1 MPPSDSQ
8 GGNQRGVA
16 QTPERSRHGTLVV
29 EPQDQPDA
37 VPEKLTPAPVRSVSS
52 KPPPAPS
59 ASRYRTH
66 VGIGVP
72 TPEPM
77 PAVPPAPRPAA
88 GAPPPPSS
96 RGVPPANPGALQPIR
111 PVPMQAPKLTAPTSS
126 APGSSVP
133 HLSTPKSSAPGSMP
147 FSAEDEEEA
156 TVVMDRSVAEAGRY
170 SLVPG
175 QDGRLHPSSHPPRPA
190 AGTPITP
197 FVSPIPPASPA
208 PLMPPTPTIPDN
220 PKPQPP
226 ERKRSFT
233 PTQVGMA
240 PFEEEEDE
248 PRAKQPSVA
257 DLLES
262 ELAAHGLATPGPTQL
277 APGATA
283 LDASPSGSHVVA
295 PDATGP
301 RQAMGSMT
309 DGFGQHKAYDPTRAY
324 PELPSAA
331 PYEPSPASMQTARSE
346 VSVNKWLYRA
356 AVFGGLVLSVALGV
370 VPVLKP
376 SLGLVA
382 AAAPLGLLIG
392 WVSQFV
398 LLYKCWKSIQ
408 DGNARTTPGKAVG
421 LLFVPLFNL
430 YWVFNVLP
438 GFATDFNRYI
448 QRHRV
453 DTPPL
458 NQNLI
463 LAAMVVPGLGAVLW
477 WIVIGKLCDGVN
489 ALRR

>member
-8 GGNQRGVA
+8 GGNQ

-29 EPQDQPDA
+29 EPQEQPDA
-37 VPEKLTPAPVRSVSS
+37 VPEKLTPAPVRSLSS
-52 KPPPAPS
+52 KPPPPA

-66 VGIGVP
+66 MGIGVP

-77 PAVPPAPRPAA
+77 AAVPAAPRPAA
-88 GAPPPPSS
+88 GAPPPPPSS
-96 RGVPPANPGALQPIR
+96 RAPGAGAPSPGALQPIK
-111 PVPMQAPKLTAPTSS
+111 PVPMRAPSPS
-126 APGSSVP
+126 APGT
-133 HLSTPKSSAPGSMP
+133 LP
-147 FSAEDEEEA
+147 FSAEDEDEA
-156 TVVMDRSVAEAGRY
+156 TVVMDRSAAEAGRY

-175 QDGRLHPSSHPPRPA
+175 NDGRLHPSSHPPNPIPA
-190 AGTPITP
+190 AGTRA
-197 FVSPIPPASPA
+197 PIPPMASPA
-208 PLMPPTPTIPDN
+208 PMQPTPTIPDN

-240 PFEEEEDE
+240 PFEEEDE
-248 PRAKQPSVA
+248 PRQKQPSVA

-262 ELAAHGLATPGPTQL
+262 ELAAHGLATPGP
-277 APGATA
+277 AAAPPPGAVA
-283 LDASPSGSHVVA
+283 LDTSPSGSHVVA

-301 RQAMGSMT
+301 RQAMGSQV

-331 PYEPSPASMQTARSE
+331 PYEPSPASRQARRSD
-346 VSVNKWLYRA
+346 VSINKWLHRA
-356 AVFGGLVLSVALGV
+356 ALFGGLLLTVALAV

-376 SLGLVA
+376 KLMILA
-382 AAAPLGLLIG
+382 ALAPIGLLPG
-392 WVSQFV
+392 WISSGV

-421 LLFVPLFNL
+421 LLFVPLLNL
-430 YWVFNVLP
+430 YWVFNVVP

-453 DTPPL
+453 DTEPL

-463 LAAMVVPGLGAVLW
+463 LASMVVPGLGLLLW
-477 WIVIGKLCDGVN
+477 WMVIGKLCDGVN
-489 ALRR
+489 ALRG